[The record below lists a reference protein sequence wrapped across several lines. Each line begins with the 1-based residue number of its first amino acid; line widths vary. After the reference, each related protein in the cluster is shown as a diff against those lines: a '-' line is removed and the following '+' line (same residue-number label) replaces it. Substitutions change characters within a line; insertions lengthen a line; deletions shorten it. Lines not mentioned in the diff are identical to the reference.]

1 MFKNIYLSIMT
12 LAAGLI
18 LNSCQKDETSGG
30 QEVLTVDPAVVEAG
44 ADMKDYKI
52 NVVSNVR
59 WTASLKSVDA
69 KTVDWM
75 TLGVTSGV
83 GDVQM
88 NVRVKKNE
96 SREPREAEIHFRSEG
111 GI

>member
-1 MFKNIYLSIMT
+1 MT

-52 NVVSNVR
+52 NVTSNVR
-59 WTASLKSVDA
+59 WTA
-69 KTVDWM
+69 
-75 TLGVTSGV
+75 G
-83 GDVQM
+83 
-88 NVRVKKNE
+88 
-96 SREPREAEIHFRSEG
+96 
-111 GI
+111 